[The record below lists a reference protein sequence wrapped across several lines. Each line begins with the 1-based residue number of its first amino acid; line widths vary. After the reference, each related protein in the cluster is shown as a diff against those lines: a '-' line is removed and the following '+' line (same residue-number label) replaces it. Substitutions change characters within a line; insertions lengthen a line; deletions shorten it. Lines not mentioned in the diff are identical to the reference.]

1 MADYWKSNDRKY
13 CDFCKCWISD
23 NKASIAFHESGKR
36 HKQNVANRITDISR
50 NSEKA
55 ERERKKM
62 DAEIRKMEE
71 AAMRS
76 YAQDIHGGRD
86 FTARTINAVLD
97 ASNTAGTSA
106 RSTSAV
112 VCRGKQVDPVRLPGN
127 SDDEDED
134 GKRVLVQKVAPESI
148 PNASLWVEGVSD
160 EGYTYYW
167 NVKTNESVW
176 DPPKEGYLSYAEYQR
191 INELALKKQKME
203 HATEAKK
210 FRENVNEE
218 VARYN
223 RERLKMFRKPETPKE
238 AQKRREEKEAYKTQD
253 EAAAPTIGAW
263 QVVEHKPPPKP
274 VDLELPKVESHY
286 VPPVVSEIPA
296 EPPVKRFKEKTIV
309 SLDPTIAIDVP
320 TSFKKRKFAA
330 KANQRQ
336 RLDVD

>member
-1 MADYWKSNDRKY
+1 MADYWKSNERKY

-36 HKQNVANRITDISR
+36 HKLNVAKRITDISR

-55 ERERKKM
+55 EREKQKM

-76 YAQDIHGGRD
+76 YAQDIHASGD
-86 FTARTINAVLD
+86 FTARSINAVLD
-97 ASNTAGTSA
+97 ASTPTVTA
-106 RSTSAV
+106 STSAASKS
-112 VCRGKQVDPVRLPGN
+112 RGKQVDPVRLPGN
-127 SDDEDED
+127 SDDEDDD
-134 GKRVLVQKVAPESI
+134 GRSVRVQKVAPDTV

-176 DPPKEGYLSYAEYQR
+176 EPPKEGYLSYAEYQR
-191 INELALKKQKME
+191 INELAVKKQE
-203 HATEAKK
+203 IEEASEAKK

-223 RERLKMFRKPETPKE
+223 RERLKMFRKPETAQE
-238 AQKRREEKEAYKTQD
+238 AQKRREVKQSYKTEE
-253 EAAAPTIGAW
+253 EASAQTIGEW
-263 QVVEHKPPPKP
+263 QVVEQIPAAAPI
-274 VDLELPKVESHY
+274 DLELPKVDNYY
-286 VPPVVSEIPA
+286 VPPVVSNVPS
-296 EPPVKRFKEKTIV
+296 EPPVKRFKEKVIET
-309 SLDPTIAIDVP
+309 LDPTVVNDVP

>member
-36 HKQNVANRITDISR
+36 HKMNVAKRITDISR

-76 YAQDIHGGRD
+76 YAQDIHIGGD

-97 ASNTAGTSA
+97 ATTTTGTVTA
-106 RSTSAV
+106 STSTAAG
-112 VCRGKQVDPVRLPGN
+112 RGKQVDPVRLPGN

-134 GKRVLVQKVAPESI
+134 GKRVRVQKVAPESV
-148 PNASLWVEGVSD
+148 PNASLWVEGVSE

-176 DPPKEGYLSYAEYQR
+176 EAPKEGYLSYAEYQR
-191 INELALKKQKME
+191 INELAVKKQEME
-203 HATEAKK
+203 QATEAKK
-210 FRENVNEE
+210 FRENVNED

-223 RERLKMFRKPETPKE
+223 RERLKMFRKPETPQE
-238 AQKRREEKEAYKTQD
+238 IQQRREEKQAYKTQE
-253 EAAAPTIGAW
+253 EAAAQTIGEW
-263 QVVEHKPPPKP
+263 QVVEQVPTPAPI
-274 VDLELPKVESHY
+274 DLELPKVDNYY
-286 VPPVVSEIPA
+286 VPPVVSEVPA
-296 EPPVKRFKEKTIV
+296 EPPTKRFKEKTIN
-309 SLDPTIAIDVP
+309 SLDPTIAINLP

>member
-1 MADYWKSNDRKY
+1 MADYWKSNERKY

-36 HKQNVANRITDISR
+36 HKLSVAKRITDISR

-55 ERERKKM
+55 EREKQKM

-76 YAQDIHGGRD
+76 YAQDIHSSGD
-86 FTARTINAVLD
+86 FTARNINAVLD
-97 ASNTAGTSA
+97 ASASTVTASS
-106 RSTSAV
+106 STTVKVRA
-112 VCRGKQVDPVRLPGN
+112 KQVDPVRLPGN
-127 SDDEDED
+127 SDDEDDE
-134 GKRVLVQKVAPESI
+134 GKCVRVQKVVPDSV

-176 DPPKEGYLSYAEYQR
+176 EPPKEGYLSYAEYQR
-191 INELALKKQKME
+191 INELAVKKQE
-203 HATEAKK
+203 IEEASEAKK

-223 RERLKMFRKPETPKE
+223 RERLKMFRKPETPQE
-238 AQKRREEKEAYKTQD
+238 AQKRREEKQAYKTEE
-253 EAAAPTIGAW
+253 EACAQTIGEW
-263 QVVEHKPPPKP
+263 QVVEQKPTPIPI
-274 VDLELPKVESHY
+274 DLELPKVDCFY
-286 VPPVVSEIPA
+286 MPPVVSNVSS
-296 EPPVKRFKEKTIV
+296 EPPVKRFKEKVIET
-309 SLDPTIAIDVP
+309 LDPTIVNGVP
-320 TSFKKRKFAA
+320 TSFKKRKFAT